1 MSESKKQGFFSK
13 LFSSSKDKDN
23 EKKFSKFSSNNSSP
37 APSSPSSPP
46 PLYSTS
52 HPPTPVKAS
61 HQPKKA
67 SRKTNL
73 SRKRPHKNLN
83 DYKVDLSKPLEF
95 PCTPELILAYH
106 KKKPFLSSNEEWLV
120 VELNEYECLVE
131 SLDIVRMIADH
142 SKFFEVEP
150 DDLWE
155 EFFEFV
161 EDQPIYDE
169 IINLDIFR
177 EFRDQKYPC

>member
-13 LFSSSKDKDN
+13 LFSSSKDKED
-23 EKKFSKFSSNNSSP
+23 KRSSK
-37 APSSPSSPP
+37 PSSPSSPKTP
-46 PLYSTS
+46 PFSGNATPPPAYNFQQQPSKATS
-52 HPPTPVKAS
+52 
-61 HQPKKA
+61 KKA
-67 SRKTNL
+67 NKKANL
-73 SRKRPHKNLN
+73 SRKKPRKTIN
-83 DYKVDLSKPLEF
+83 DYKIDLSKPLEF

-161 EDQPIYDE
+161 EDQPTYDE

-177 EFRDQKYPC
+177 EFRDQKYAC

>member
-1 MSESKKQGFFSK
+1 M
-13 LFSSSKDKDN
+13 
-23 EKKFSKFSSNNSSP
+23 
-37 APSSPSSPP
+37 
-46 PLYSTS
+46 
-52 HPPTPVKAS
+52 
-61 HQPKKA
+61 
-67 SRKTNL
+67 
-73 SRKRPHKNLN
+73 
-83 DYKVDLSKPLEF
+83 
-95 PCTPELILAYH
+95 
-106 KKKPFLSSNEEWLV
+106 